1 MSSKYRYKKF
11 FPLKSERSERNGEN
25 MIDILIMGEMLVEIM
40 REQEDVPLYE
50 AGVFKG
56 PYPSGAP
63 AICIDTAAR
72 LGCRTAIIGGVGKD
86 DFGKCLLERL
96 KKDGVDVSHVI
107 RSEERATGCAFVTYF
122 KDGSRQFIFHMG
134 NTPAV
139 EAKAP
144 GRGEFQGVK
153 YMHIMGCSLMS
164 NPAFAQEILK
174 TMRLFAGEGAKISF
188 DPNIRKELF
197 TDASIHE
204 VIREVMEHTSI
215 FLPGVE
221 ELLLITGQDTI
232 EAAVKTCFEY
242 PNLEIL
248 VLKNGSKGSRIYQR
262 GGMVEVGVYPV
273 EQVDATG
280 AGDCFDGAFLTGLV
294 QGKSVEE
301 AAKMGAAAGAL
312 NAAAFGPMEGK
323 IDPETVKAMLKK

>member
-1 MSSKYRYKKF
+1 MT
-11 FPLKSERSERNGEN
+11 
-25 MIDILIMGEMLVEIM
+25 DILTMGEMLVEIM
-40 REQEDVPLYE
+40 REREEIPLYE
-50 AGVFKG
+50 AGTFKG

-72 LGCRTAIIGGVGKD
+72 LGCHTAIIGGVGKD
-86 DFGKCLLERL
+86 DFGKCLLDRL
-96 KKDGVDVSHVI
+96 KNDGVDVSRVI
-107 RSEERATGCAFVTYF
+107 ESEERATGCAFVTYF

-144 GRGEFQGVK
+144 GRGEIQGVK

-164 NPAFAQEILK
+164 NPDFAQEILK
-174 TMRLFAGEGAKISF
+174 TMRLLSGEGAKISF

-197 TDASIHE
+197 TDGSIHQ
-204 VIREVMEHTSI
+204 VVREVMEQASI
-215 FLPGVE
+215 FLPGLE
-221 ELLLITGQDTI
+221 ELLLITGKNTVE
-232 EAAVKTCFEY
+232 EAVEACFAH
-242 PNLEIL
+242 PGLEIL

-262 GGMVEVGVYPV
+262 DSVAEVDAYPV

-280 AGDCFDGAFLTGLV
+280 AGDCFDGAFLAGLI
-294 QGKSVEE
+294 QGKSVKE
-301 AAKMGAAAGAL
+301 AAQMGAAAGAL

-323 IDPETVKAMLKK
+323 INPESLKAMMEK